1 MRHFLALLLL
11 LAALP
16 LGAQSNYQ
24 RAVDALAKD
33 PVFRHGTLS
42 VCIIDVKSGK
52 VLASHEALRSVA
64 PASNLKVLSTGSALA
79 LLGAGYRFR
88 TELQHDGQ
96 LEPGGV
102 LAGNLYLKGFGD
114 PALGSP
120 FMEDEALALGPLMER
135 LRLAVQQEG
144 IRRVEGEVIA
154 DASLF
159 GSQACIPTW
168 QWEDLGNYYAAGAW
182 SLNLH
187 ENLHFLH
194 FQQRI
199 QLGATPPVA
208 VIEPEVPSLS
218 FTNELRSAAK
228 GTGDNAYIFGGPYQ
242 FNRYIRG
249 TIPVGEGRFTIKGS
263 IPDPPLLAAQYL
275 QHSLASIGI
284 TARGI
289 STLLNPAPNPPSRK
303 TIYTHFSPPLSSIV
317 KRANMESVNLYCEVL
332 VKAIG
337 LEQKGEGSTEAGLEV
352 IRQHWEKRGL
362 DWAGCQLADGSGLSD
377 GNVVTSS
384 FLAQF
389 LRLMAQE
396 GAAVFQPFYDSL
408 PEAGR
413 SGSLKNRLK
422 GTAAEGQLRAKSGT
436 LERARAYSGY
446 ATTRNGQLLAFSII
460 ANNYE
465 GSGGDIRQKLEG
477 LMLELCR

>member
-11 LAALP
+11 LAALS

-42 VCIIDVKSGK
+42 VCVIDVKSGK

-88 TELQHDGQ
+88 TELQHDGR
-96 LEPGGV
+96 LEPGGI
-102 LAGNLYLKGFGD
+102 LAGNLYLKGYGD

-159 GSQACIPTW
+159 GSEACIPTW

-194 FQQRI
+194 FQQRS

-208 VIEPEVPSLS
+208 AIEPEVPGLS
-218 FTNELRSAAK
+218 FSNELRSAAK
-228 GTGDNAYIFGGPYQ
+228 STGDNAYIFGGPYQ

-289 STLLNPAPNPPSRK
+289 STLLNPVPNPPARK
-303 TIYTHFSPPLSSIV
+303 TFYTHYSPPLSSIV

-337 LEQKGEGSTEAGLEV
+337 LEQKGEGSTGAGLEV

-465 GSGGDIRQKLEG
+465 GSGGAIRQKLEG
-477 LMLELCR
+477 LMLELCQ

>member
-1 MRHFLALLLL
+1 MRHLLALLLP
-11 LAALP
+11 LAAVP
-16 LGAQSNYQ
+16 LGAQSNFQ
-24 RAVDALAKD
+24 RAVDALAAD
-33 PVFRHGTLS
+33 PAFRHGTLS
-42 VCIIDVKSGK
+42 VCVVEVESGK
-52 VLASHEALRSVA
+52 VLASYEAMRGVA

-79 LLGAGYRFR
+79 LLGPGYRFR
-88 TELQHDGQ
+88 TELQYDGR
-96 LEPGGV
+96 LEADGT
-102 LAGNLYLKGFGD
+102 LAGNLYLKGYGD
-114 PALGSP
+114 PTLGSP
-120 FMEDEALALGPLMER
+120 FMEGEALALAPLIER
-135 LRLAVQQEG
+135 LRLAVQQAG
-144 IRRVEGEVIA
+144 IRRIEGQIIA

-159 GSQACIPTW
+159 GSEGCIRTW

-194 FQQRI
+194 LQQRS
-199 QLGATPPVA
+199 QVGATPPVA
-208 VIEPEVPSLS
+208 AIEPEVPGLS

-249 TIPVGEGRFTIKGS
+249 TIPVGQGRFTIKGS

-275 QHSLASIGI
+275 QQSLASIGI
-284 TARGI
+284 TARGL
-289 STLLNPAPNPPSRK
+289 STLLNPPPNPPARK
-303 TIYTHFSPPLSSIV
+303 TLYTHYSPALPSIV
-317 KRANMESVNLYCEVL
+317 ERANMESVNLFCEVL

-337 LEQKGEGSTEAGLEV
+337 LEKKGEGTTDAGLDI
-352 IRQHWEKRGL
+352 IRHHWERRGL

-377 GNVVTSS
+377 ANVATST

-389 LRLMAQE
+389 LRLMAKE
-396 GAAVFQPFYDSL
+396 EAAVFQPFYASL

-422 GTAAEGQLRAKSGT
+422 GTAAEGRLRAKSGT

-446 ATTRNGQLLAFSII
+446 ATARNGQLLAFSII

-465 GSGGDIRQKLEG
+465 GSGGVIRQKLEG